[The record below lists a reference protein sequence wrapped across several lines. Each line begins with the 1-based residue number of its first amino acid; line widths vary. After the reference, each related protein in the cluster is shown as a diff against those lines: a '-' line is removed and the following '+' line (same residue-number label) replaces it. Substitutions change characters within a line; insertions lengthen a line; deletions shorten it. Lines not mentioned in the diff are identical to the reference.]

1 MIPRYIRAEM
11 GEVWSEENR
20 FKLMRRIE
28 VLALEARADLGHVPR
43 SAFEAYARLLDHPI
57 GIDRIRELEETTRHE
72 TLAFLTYLSEC
83 AGAEHSSHL
92 HLGMTSS
99 DVLDTCLNLQLV
111 QAAEIIIEDL
121 KGLMNCLRKRAVE
134 FKTQMCIGR
143 SHGVHGEPTTF
154 GLKLA
159 LAYAEFERALR
170 RVETARLEVATG
182 AVSGPMGTFATVPP
196 EVEAHVCNGLDLR
209 PEPVSTQVIPR
220 DRHAQYFATL
230 AIVASS
236 VERLA
241 VEIRNLQRSEILE
254 VEEPF
259 RERQK
264 GSSAMPHKRNPILSE
279 NITGLARIVRAAV
292 VPALE
297 NVALWHERDMSH
309 SSVERVI
316 GPDAT
321 IALDFALDRL
331 TSVIDGLQVRPQNM
345 ARNRNLLKGLY
356 NSHRVLDALVR
367 KGLERDFAYNVVQR
381 AAKYALDGD
390 NDFRSILADEPL
402 VANQLTDSELDSL
415 FDDSFFAKH
424 VDEVFERVFGDE
436 PKSDPQFS

>member
-20 FKLMRRIE
+20 FKLMLKVE
-28 VLALEARADLGHVPR
+28 VLALEARAKLGHVPY

-57 GIDRIRELEETTRHE
+57 VIDRIREIEKKTQHE

-83 AGAEHSSHL
+83 AGEEHSRHL

-111 QAAEIIIEDL
+111 QAAEIIIKDL
-121 KGLMNCLRKRAVE
+121 KGLMMCLRMRALE
-134 FKTQMCIGR
+134 YKNQLCIGR

-170 RVETARLEVATG
+170 RVETARQEVSTG
-182 AVSGPMGTFATVPP
+182 AISGPMGTFATVPP
-196 EVEAHVCNGLDLR
+196 DVEAHVCNGLDLR
-209 PEPVSTQVIPR
+209 PEPISTQVIPR
-220 DRHAQYFATL
+220 DRHAQYFASL

-259 RERQK
+259 RERQR

-279 NITGLARIVRAAV
+279 NITGLARIVRTAV

-321 IALDFALDRL
+321 MALDFALNRL
-331 TSVIDGLQVRPQNM
+331 TSIIEGLQVWPQNM
-345 ARNRNLLKGLY
+345 ARNLEVLRGLH

-367 KGLERDFAYNVVQR
+367 KGLERDFAYNIVQR
-381 AAKYALDGD
+381 AAMCALDSD
-390 NDFRSILADEPL
+390 KDFRSILADEPL
-402 VANQLTDSELDSL
+402 VANQLSDSELASL
-415 FDDSFFAKH
+415 FDDGFFATH
-424 VDEVFERVFGDE
+424 VDDVFERVFGNE
-436 PKSDPQFS
+436 PKSDSLFS